1 MICKFLDSKTAHGA
15 FAVDYCLNAE
25 RVKDSTARII
35 KGDELETRLL
45 IQNNQYKHK
54 ACFGVLSFSESADEI
69 SEQKK
74 LDIINDFERNFLGD
88 FMLEH
93 INILWVEH
101 SDKNNRLELNFIIPC
116 IELKSGKNYMPYTH
130 KRDFARL
137 KRWQETINLE
147 NNFTSPSDPARAL
160 SFKCDYQQ
168 EQKGLLDKYNTIA
181 ELDNHLKEL
190 VKAGVICNRN
200 EILENL
206 KNIGC
211 EITRAGKD
219 YISVKLPN
227 TKKATRLKGGIYN
240 EQFTNAERLN
250 DISNENSER
259 AREFNSRNTQEYI
272 AENRAKIKHDIE
284 YINAENRKR
293 YKEITRHNSE
303 LINAD
308 ELNREHRHSI
318 NQSLNEN
325 ATRIQ
330 NTSREYQQDRNN
342 NALQSTTRADR
353 NNEQSAQQ
361 NSKQDGHI
369 LNEYSREFSRSSKNN
384 IIETKSINNIINSN
398 TINQQSIHNYLSNN
412 EISTKDDND
421 SIRASTI
428 RRIREQEQFNNEFE
442 RIQERAREFSER
454 IRELRELISAK
465 TQRHIDSITERT
477 RKHIENI
484 TEQFNTRN
492 KRHIDSITER
502 FKRRTSEHI
511 NDITKSIQDTTRRFV
526 EIVSRR
532 TQETTRTKFDTS
544 TVLSDTARTI
554 CGVRKTIPDRFG
566 AIRARIDTARKTN
579 ERIAETIKRA
589 NENIRAKKLMKKLR
603 ELSKTANNDYCYSYA
618 RAEAFENINEILQN
632 KAKMELLRKFFKE
645 QEIMNALKQEQTQTH
660 EQEQDN
666 SYSYSAPRM
675 RMR

>member
-1 MICKFLDSKTAHGA
+1 MICKFLDSKTAKGA

-25 RVKDSTARII
+25 RVKDNTARIL

-116 IELKSGKNYMPYTH
+116 LELKSGKNYMPYTH

-147 NNFTSPSDPARAL
+147 NNFTSPSDPARSL

-190 VKAGVICNRN
+190 VKAGVICSRN

-293 YKEITRHNSE
+293 YKEITRYNKE

-330 NTSREYQQDRNN
+330 NTSREYQQDTRQRTSQYAEQNKLSDIRDTRGLYTSAEIHSTAFITTSENFNN
-342 NALQSTTRADR
+342 SADYQQR
-353 NNEQSAQQ
+353 LPNLFNNET
-361 NSKQDGHI
+361 
-369 LNEYSREFSRSSKNN
+369 L
-384 IIETKSINNIINSN
+384 
-398 TINQQSIHNYLSNN
+398 
-412 EISTKDDND
+412 TKDDYD
-421 SIRASTI
+421 SIRASTL
-428 RRIREQEQFNNEFE
+428 RRIREQERFDREFE
-442 RIQERAREFSER
+442 FIQIAARQISEKLS
-454 IRELRELISAK
+454 ELRKIIQAT
-465 TQRHIDSITERT
+465 TQRHIDSITE
-477 RKHIENI
+477 K
-484 TEQFNTRN
+484 FNTRN
-492 KRHIDSITER
+492 KQHIESITER
-502 FKRRTSEHI
+502 LRERTKQHI
-511 NDITKSIQDTTRRFV
+511 NDITNSIQDTARQFV
-526 EIVSRR
+526 AIVSRR
-532 TQETTRTKFDTS
+532 TQETTNSISNATNS
-544 TVLSDTARTI
+544 ISDTAKTISDTTRTI
-554 CGVRKTIPDRFG
+554 QQRFG
-566 AIRARIDTARKTN
+566 AIRARIDTARTTN

-589 NENIRAKKLMKKLR
+589 NEYIRAKKLMKKLR

-645 QEIMNALKQEQTQTH
+645 QEIMNALNQEQAKTHTQTH

>member
-1 MICKFLDSKTAHGA
+1 MICKFLDSKTAKGA

-25 RVKDSTARII
+25 RVKDNTARVL

-74 LDIINDFERNFLGD
+74 LDIINDFEKNFLGD

-116 IELKSGKNYMPYTH
+116 LELKSGKNYMPYTH

-181 ELDNHLKEL
+181 ELDEHLKEL
-190 VKAGVICNRN
+190 VRAGVICNRN
-200 EILENL
+200 EILANL
-206 KNIGC
+206 KSIGC
-211 EITRAGKD
+211 EITRVGKD

-240 EQFTNAERLN
+240 EQFTNAERLSY
-250 DISNENSER
+250 ISNENSER

-272 AENRAKIKHDIE
+272 AENRAKIKHDID

-330 NTSREYQQDRNN
+330 NTSREYQQDTRQRTSQYAEQNKLSDIRDTRGFYTS
-342 NALQSTTRADR
+342 AKIHSTAFVATSENFD
-353 NNEQSAQQ
+353 
-361 NSKQDGHI
+361 
-369 LNEYSREFSRSSKNN
+369 SRSNH
-384 IIETKSINNIINSN
+384 
-398 TINQQSIHNYLSNN
+398 QQRIHNLSNN
-412 EISTKDDND
+412 KYLIQVEDDYD
-421 SIRASTI
+421 SIRASFI
-428 RRIREQEQFNNEFE
+428 RRDREQEQFN
-442 RIQERAREFSER
+442 
-454 IRELRELISAK
+454 RELEFIHITARQISEKLEELRRIIRA
-465 TQRHIDSITERT
+465 TTEQHIDS
-477 RKHIENI
+477 I
-484 TEQFNTRN
+484 TEQFNTRT
-492 KRHIDSITER
+492 KQHIRSITER
-502 FKRRTSEHI
+502 FRERTKQHIKDITNSIHRTAKQFIKIVSERTSRIAE
-511 NDITKSIQDTTRRFV
+511 
-526 EIVSRR
+526 
-532 TQETTRTKFDTS
+532 TKFDTS
-544 TVLSDTARTI
+544 TKLSDTTRTI
-554 CGVRKTIPDRFG
+554 SSTTSTISAGFSR
-566 AIRARIDTARKTN
+566 IRARIDTTRTTN
-579 ERIAETIKRA
+579 ERIRETIKRA
-589 NENIRAKKLMKKLR
+589 NEYVRAKKLMKKLR
-603 ELSKTANNDYCYSYA
+603 ELSKTANDDYCYSYA

-645 QEIMNALKQEQTQTH
+645 QEIMNALNQEQKQTHTQTH

>member
-1 MICKFLDSKTAHGA
+1 MICKFLDSKTAKGA

-25 RVKDSTARII
+25 RVKDNTARVL

-116 IELKSGKNYMPYTH
+116 LELKSGKNYMPYTH
-130 KRDFARL
+130 KRDFSRL

-147 NNFTSPSDPARAL
+147 NNFTSPSDPQRAR

-168 EQKGLLDKYNTIA
+168 EQKGLLNKYNTIA

-190 VKAGVICNRN
+190 VKSGVICSRN

-272 AENRAKIKHDIE
+272 AENRAKIKHDID

-318 NQSLNEN
+318 NKSLNEN

-330 NTSREYQQDRNN
+330 NTSREYQQDTRQRTSQYAEQNKLSDIRDTRGLYTSAKIHSTAFVATSENFDSRANHQQHLFNN
-342 NALQSTTRADR
+342 KLLIQV
-353 NNEQSAQQ
+353 E
-361 NSKQDGHI
+361 
-369 LNEYSREFSRSSKNN
+369 
-384 IIETKSINNIINSN
+384 
-398 TINQQSIHNYLSNN
+398 
-412 EISTKDDND
+412 DDYD
-421 SIRASTI
+421 SIRASII
-428 RRIREQEQFNNEFE
+428 RRTREQEQFD
-442 RIQERAREFSER
+442 
-454 IRELRELISAK
+454 RELEFIHITARRISEKLEELRKIIRAT
-465 TQRHIDSITERT
+465 TQRHIDSITE
-477 RKHIENI
+477 
-484 TEQFNTRN
+484 QFNTRN
-492 KRHIDSITER
+492 KQHIKSITER
-502 FKRRTSEHI
+502 CRERTKQHI
-511 NDITKSIQDTTRRFV
+511 NDITNSIHRTAKQFIK
-526 EIVSRR
+526 IVSER
-532 TQETTRTKFDTS
+532 TSRIAETKFDTS
-544 TVLSDTARTI
+544 TKLSDTTRTI
-554 CGVRKTIPDRFG
+554 SSTTRTIQAGFSR
-566 AIRARIDTARKTN
+566 IRARIDTTRTTN
-579 ERIAETIKRA
+579 ERIRETIKRA
-589 NENIRAKKLMKKLR
+589 NEYVRAKKLMKKLR
-603 ELSKTANNDYCYSYA
+603 ELSKTANDDCCYSYA

-645 QEIMNALKQEQTQTH
+645 QEIMNALKQEQTQTQTH

-666 SYSYSAPRM
+666 SYTQDYSNSAPRM

>member
-1 MICKFLDSKTAHGA
+1 MICKFLDSKTAKGA

-25 RVKDSTARII
+25 RVKDNTARVI

-116 IELKSGKNYMPYTH
+116 LELKSGKNYMPYTH

-200 EILENL
+200 EILASL
-206 KNIGC
+206 KSIGC

-240 EQFTNAERLN
+240 EQFTNAERLSY
-250 DISNENSER
+250 ISNENSER

-272 AENRAKIKHDIE
+272 AENRAKIKHDID

-293 YKEITRHNSE
+293 YREITRHNSE

-318 NQSLNEN
+318 NKSLNEN

-330 NTSREYQQDRNN
+330 NTSREYQQDTRQRTLQYAEQNKLSDIRDTRGFYTSAEIHSTAFVATSENFNN
-342 NALQSTTRADR
+342 RA
-353 NNEQSAQQ
+353 N
-361 NSKQDGHI
+361 H
-369 LNEYSREFSRSSKNN
+369 
-384 IIETKSINNIINSN
+384 
-398 TINQQSIHNYLSNN
+398 QQSIYNLSNN
-412 EISTKDDND
+412 ETLTTTKDDND

-428 RRIREQEQFNNEFE
+428 RRIREQEQFNSELE
-442 RIQERAREFSER
+442 RIQEQAREFSER
-454 IRELRELISAK
+454 INELRKIIRAT
-465 TQRHIDSITERT
+465 TQRHIDSITE
-477 RKHIENI
+477 
-484 TEQFNTRN
+484 QFNTRN
-492 KRHIDSITER
+492 KQHIKSITER
-502 FKRRTSEHI
+502 FRERTKQHIKDITNSIHRTAKQFIKIVSERTSRIAE
-511 NDITKSIQDTTRRFV
+511 
-526 EIVSRR
+526 
-532 TQETTRTKFDTS
+532 TKFDTS
-544 TVLSDTARTI
+544 TKLSDTARTI
-554 CGVRKTIPDRFG
+554 SSTTSTIPAEFSR
-566 AIRARIDTARKTN
+566 IRARIDTTRTTN
-579 ERIAETIKRA
+579 ERIRETIKRA
-589 NENIRAKKLMKKLR
+589 NEYVRAKKLMKKLR
-603 ELSKTANNDYCYSYA
+603 ELSKTANNEYCYTSA
-618 RAEAFENINEILQN
+618 RIQAHEELSEIVTN
-632 KAKMELLRKFFKE
+632 KAKMQLLLKFFEKE
-645 QEIMNALKQEQTQTH
+645 LQKILDAREQKQT
-660 EQEQDN
+660 QEQDN
-666 SYSYSAPRM
+666 IYTQDYSNSAPRM

>member
-15 FAVDYCLNAE
+15 FAVDYCLNTE
-25 RVKDSTARII
+25 RVKDNTARII

-54 ACFGVLSFSESADEI
+54 ACFGVLSFSESADEV

-74 LDIINDFERNFLGD
+74 LEIINDFEKNFLGD

-93 INILWVEH
+93 INILWIEH

-116 IELKSGKNYMPYTH
+116 VELKTGKNYMPYTH
-130 KRDFARL
+130 KRDFSRL

-147 NNFTSPSDPARAL
+147 NNFTSPSDPKRAR

-168 EQKGLLDKYNTIA
+168 EQAGLLNKYNDIK
-181 ELDNHLKEL
+181 ELDEHLHKL
-190 VKAGVICNRN
+190 VAAGVICSRN

-272 AENRAKIKHDIE
+272 AENRAKIKHDID

-293 YKEITRHNSE
+293 YKEITRYNKE

-308 ELNREHRHSI
+308 KLNREHRHSI

-330 NTSREYQQDRNN
+330 NTSREYQQDTRQRTSQYAEQNKLSDIRDTRGLYTSAEIHSTAFITTSENFNN
-342 NALQSTTRADR
+342 
-353 NNEQSAQQ
+353 SANHQQ
-361 NSKQDGHI
+361 
-369 LNEYSREFSRSSKNN
+369 R
-384 IIETKSINNIINSN
+384 
-398 TINQQSIHNYLSNN
+398 IHNLSNN
-412 EISTKDDND
+412 ETLITAKDDND

-428 RRIREQEQFNNEFE
+428 RRIREQEQFNSEFE
-442 RIQERAREFSER
+442 RIQERAREFSAR
-454 IRELRELISAK
+454 IDELRKIIRAT
-465 TQRHIDSITERT
+465 TQRHIDSITERFRERT
-477 RKHIENI
+477 KQDISDIR
-484 TEQFNTRN
+484 
-492 KRHIDSITER
+492 ER

-511 NDITKSIQDTTRRFV
+511 NDITKSIHQSAKQFV

-544 TVLSDTARTI
+544 TILSNTARTI
-554 CGVRKTIPDRFG
+554 SDTTRTISARFSE
-566 AIRARIDTARKTN
+566 IRARIDTARTTN
-579 ERIAETIKRA
+579 ERIRETIKRA
-589 NENIRAKKLMKKLR
+589 NEYIRAKKLMKKLR
-603 ELSKTANNDYCYSYA
+603 ELSKTANDDYCYSYA

-645 QEIMNALKQEQTQTH
+645 QEKTQTH
-660 EQEQDN
+660 EQEQEQDN

>member
-15 FAVDYCLNAE
+15 FAVDYCLNTE
-25 RVKDSTARII
+25 RVKDNTARII

-54 ACFGVLSFSESADEI
+54 ACFGVLSFSESADEV

-74 LDIINDFERNFLGD
+74 LEIINDFEKNFLGD

-93 INILWVEH
+93 INILWIEH
-101 SDKNNRLELNFIIPC
+101 SDKNNRLERNFIIPC
-116 IELKSGKNYMPYTH
+116 VELKTGKNYMPYTH
-130 KRDFARL
+130 KRDFSRL

-147 NNFTSPSDPARAL
+147 NNFTSPSDPKRAR

-168 EQKGLLDKYNTIA
+168 EQAGLLNKYNDIK
-181 ELDNHLKEL
+181 ELDEHLHKL
-190 VKAGVICNRN
+190 VAAGVICSRN

-272 AENRAKIKHDIE
+272 AENRAKIKHDID

-293 YKEITRHNSE
+293 YKEITRYNKE

-308 ELNREHRHSI
+308 KLNREHRHSI

-330 NTSREYQQDRNN
+330 NTSREYQQDTRQRTSQYAEQNKLSDIRDTRGLYTSAEIHSTAFITTSENFNN
-342 NALQSTTRADR
+342 
-353 NNEQSAQQ
+353 SANHQQ
-361 NSKQDGHI
+361 
-369 LNEYSREFSRSSKNN
+369 R
-384 IIETKSINNIINSN
+384 
-398 TINQQSIHNYLSNN
+398 IHNLSNN
-412 EISTKDDND
+412 ETLITAKDDND

-428 RRIREQEQFNNEFE
+428 RRIREQEQFNSEFE
-442 RIQERAREFSER
+442 RIQERAREFSAR
-454 IRELRELISAK
+454 IDELRKIIRAT
-465 TQRHIDSITERT
+465 TQRHIDSITERFRERT
-477 RKHIENI
+477 KQDISDIR
-484 TEQFNTRN
+484 
-492 KRHIDSITER
+492 ER

-511 NDITKSIQDTTRRFV
+511 NDITKSIHQSAKQFV

-544 TVLSDTARTI
+544 TILSNTARTI
-554 CGVRKTIPDRFG
+554 SDTTRTISARFSE
-566 AIRARIDTARKTN
+566 IRARIDTARTTN
-579 ERIAETIKRA
+579 ERIRETIKRA
-589 NENIRAKKLMKKLR
+589 NEYIRAKKLMKKLR
-603 ELSKTANNDYCYSYA
+603 ELSKTANDDYCYSYA

-645 QEIMNALKQEQTQTH
+645 QEIMNALNQEQTKTQTH
-660 EQEQDN
+660 EQEQEQDN